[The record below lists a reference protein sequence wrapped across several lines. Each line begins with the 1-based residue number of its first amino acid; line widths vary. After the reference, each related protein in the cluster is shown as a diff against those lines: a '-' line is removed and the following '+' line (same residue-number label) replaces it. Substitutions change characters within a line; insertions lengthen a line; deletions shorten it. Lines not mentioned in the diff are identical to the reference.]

1 MTTENTKNAGSEKN
15 SIFVESNMS
24 YENKV
29 KLLHNLRARIINNDP
44 ALQGLLTFVP
54 NKVVPDGHTMFD
66 SVAYT
71 DGDEMFFADKFF
83 ALEKPFQCAAII
95 HEMFHIVFRHV
106 TRGRKRIHSL
116 FNIATDAI
124 INESIGFE
132 ADLKIGGQ
140 NYAYFPKEHVISL
153 DSIYTEFQIPLSDQK
168 ALHLWTSESLYDF
181 LIKKLKDDLEKEE
194 QEQMNSS
201 NSQES
206 EEQSN
211 SNSSGNSKG
220 KGKGKGKGKVEEKS
234 KSDSSSQDKNAQG
247 SNQAGKAQQS
257 KASSSASDLE
267 KIEKQIEEI
276 QRRLAK
282 KHSMFN
288 GSDIIPDGSKEAGVS
303 EIDDFKWTQ
312 RFNRAKS
319 QSNNSKNSI
328 LGKINADVYKPKI
341 PWYIELRK
349 YLVKRCMPFTETT
362 WVRPARRMS
371 SIKSSKTYMPGIQNK
386 KGLDKMV
393 VIVDTSGSCFNEEEL
408 SMFCTEV
415 QAIQSQTGVEIAL
428 IFADTD
434 VQSEFI
440 VKNDGISLLDKM
452 KSGIVKAAGG
462 GGTDM
467 VKPFLYSLKKYRP
480 VLTVICTDGFT
491 PYPTKQEAR
500 KTNLL
505 WVVNTNVEVPKECGK
520 TLYIHPQ

>member
-1 MTTENTKNAGSEKN
+1 MTIENTKSAESKKN
-15 SIFVESNMS
+15 SIFVESNMP

-54 NKVVPDGHTMFD
+54 SKVVQDGHAMFD

-83 ALEKPFQCAAII
+83 ALEKPFQCAVII

-106 TRGRKRIHSL
+106 TRGQKRIHSL

-140 NYAYFPKEHVISL
+140 NYAYFPKEDVINL

-181 LIKKLKDDLEKEE
+181 LIKKLRDDLEKEE
-194 QEQMNSS
+194 QEQINSS

-206 EEQSN
+206 EEQSD
-211 SNSSGNSKG
+211 SNSSGKSKG
-220 KGKGKGKGKVEEKS
+220 KSKEKGSEP
-234 KSDSSSQDKNAQG
+234 DSLSQDKNAQ
-247 SNQAGKAQQS
+247 SFSQAGKAQQS
-257 KASSSASDLE
+257 KTSNSVSDLE

-282 KHSMFN
+282 KHSMFD
-288 GSDIIPDGSKEAGVS
+288 GSDIIPGGSKEAGVS

-328 LGKINADVYKPKI
+328 LGKINPDVYKPKI

-362 WVRPARRMS
+362 WVRPARRMP
-371 SIKSSKTYMPGIQNK
+371 SIKSSRTYMPGIQNK

-440 VKNDGISLLDKM
+440 IKNDGISLLDKM

-480 VLTVICTDGFT
+480 VLTVICTDGYT

-500 KTNLL
+500 KTSLL